1 MTINLLALT
10 VSLISLGIL
19 FFVLIRLRDNSQ
31 LTQSKTDKIEE
42 KINSF
47 SDGMGKIIQEL
58 ASVTTPIN
66 ELNRFL
72 GGNVT
77 TGRLG
82 EWSLESIVQDI
93 MPDGSYHFQHIINPQ
108 TSDQVD
114 CAVISAEGIK
124 IPIDSKFYSGLYK
137 NYQKAST
144 DKDRKTVLRD
154 LRNAILNDASDIS
167 EKYIIEGET
176 ADGAILFLPSEAIYA
191 ELHANFSKLVNE
203 GFDSRVWIVSPTTL
217 MATLNTMR
225 AILKDE
231 RLRRQTSRIR
241 AELDLLYKDMLRL
254 EGRIINLDK
263 HFNLASKDVD
273 EIKISAK
280 KAAKRVF
287 SIERFEFEEL
297 PRTDTEDKRASDEVK
312 KIADDQ
318 GSKKIKL
325 I

>member
-19 FFVLIRLRDNSQ
+19 FFVLIRLRDTSQ

-167 EKYIIEGET
+167 EKYILQNT
-176 ADGAILFLPSEAIYA
+176 TSNYAILYIASEKLIDLVDKIDDLRQECLTEKKVLIQGPNTLAAFLDTVRVGHHYLKLNSTAEKVAKVVRKIQSEFNKFDNSTSDV
-191 ELHANFSKLVNE
+191 EKKLENSLKEVNALKTRINVL
-203 GFDSRVWIVSPTTL
+203 GR
-217 MATLNTMR
+217 TLNR
-225 AILKDE
+225 GAD
-231 RLRRQTSRIR
+231 S
-241 AELDLLYKDMLRL
+241 L
-254 EGRIINLDK
+254 EDIDDK
-263 HFNLASKDVD
+263 N
-273 EIKISAK
+273 
-280 KAAKRVF
+280 
-287 SIERFEFEEL
+287 
-297 PRTDTEDKRASDEVK
+297 
-312 KIADDQ
+312 
-318 GSKKIKL
+318 
-325 I
+325 

>member
-144 DKDRKTVLRD
+144 DKDRKTVLID
-154 LRNAILNDASDIS
+154 LRNAILNDASEIS
-167 EKYIIEGET
+167 EKYILQNT
-176 ADGAILFLPSEAIYA
+176 TSNYAILYIASEKLIDLVDKIDDLRQECLTEKKVLIQGPNTLAAFLDTVRVGHHYLKLNLTAEKVAKVVRKIQSEFNKFDNSTSDV
-191 ELHANFSKLVNE
+191 EKKLENSLKEVNALKTRINVL
-203 GFDSRVWIVSPTTL
+203 GR
-217 MATLNTMR
+217 TLNR
-225 AILKDE
+225 G
-231 RLRRQTSRIR
+231 
-241 AELDLLYKDMLRL
+241 AESL
-254 EGRIINLDK
+254 EDIDDK
-263 HFNLASKDVD
+263 N
-273 EIKISAK
+273 
-280 KAAKRVF
+280 
-287 SIERFEFEEL
+287 
-297 PRTDTEDKRASDEVK
+297 
-312 KIADDQ
+312 
-318 GSKKIKL
+318 
-325 I
+325 

>member
-10 VSLISLGIL
+10 VSFISLGIL

-167 EKYIIEGET
+167 EKYILQNT
-176 ADGAILFLPSEAIYA
+176 TSNYAILYIASEKLIDLVDKIDDLRQECLTEKKVLIQGPNTLAAFLDTVRVGHHYLKLNSTAEKVAKVVRKIQSEFNKFDNSTSDV
-191 ELHANFSKLVNE
+191 EKKLENSLKEVNALKTRINVL
-203 GFDSRVWIVSPTTL
+203 GR
-217 MATLNTMR
+217 TLNR
-225 AILKDE
+225 G
-231 RLRRQTSRIR
+231 
-241 AELDLLYKDMLRL
+241 AESL
-254 EGRIINLDK
+254 EDIDDK
-263 HFNLASKDVD
+263 N
-273 EIKISAK
+273 
-280 KAAKRVF
+280 
-287 SIERFEFEEL
+287 
-297 PRTDTEDKRASDEVK
+297 
-312 KIADDQ
+312 
-318 GSKKIKL
+318 
-325 I
+325 

>member
-31 LTQSKTDKIEE
+31 LTKSKTDKIEE

-82 EWSLESIVQDI
+82 EWNLESIVQDI

-154 LRNAILNDASDIS
+154 LRNAILNDASEIS
-167 EKYIIEGET
+167 EKYILQNT
-176 ADGAILFLPSEAIYA
+176 TSNYAILYIASEKLIDLVDKIDDLRQECLTEKKVLIQGPNTLAAFLDTVRVGHHYLKLNLTAEKVAKVVRKIQSEFNKFDNSTSDV
-191 ELHANFSKLVNE
+191 EKKLENSLKEVNALKTRINVL
-203 GFDSRVWIVSPTTL
+203 GR
-217 MATLNTMR
+217 TLNR
-225 AILKDE
+225 G
-231 RLRRQTSRIR
+231 
-241 AELDLLYKDMLRL
+241 AESL
-254 EGRIINLDK
+254 EDIDDK
-263 HFNLASKDVD
+263 N
-273 EIKISAK
+273 
-280 KAAKRVF
+280 
-287 SIERFEFEEL
+287 
-297 PRTDTEDKRASDEVK
+297 
-312 KIADDQ
+312 
-318 GSKKIKL
+318 
-325 I
+325 

>member
-154 LRNAILNDASDIS
+154 LRNAILNDASEIS
-167 EKYIIEGET
+167 EKYILQNT
-176 ADGAILFLPSEAIYA
+176 TSNYAILYIASEKLIDLVDKIDDLRQDCLTEKKVLIQGPNTLAAFLDTVRVGHHYLKLNSTAEKVAKVVRKIQSEFNKFDNSTSDV
-191 ELHANFSKLVNE
+191 EKKLENSLKEVNALKTRINVL
-203 GFDSRVWIVSPTTL
+203 GS
-217 MATLNTMR
+217 TLNR
-225 AILKDE
+225 G
-231 RLRRQTSRIR
+231 
-241 AELDLLYKDMLRL
+241 AESL
-254 EGRIINLDK
+254 EDIDDK
-263 HFNLASKDVD
+263 N
-273 EIKISAK
+273 
-280 KAAKRVF
+280 
-287 SIERFEFEEL
+287 
-297 PRTDTEDKRASDEVK
+297 
-312 KIADDQ
+312 
-318 GSKKIKL
+318 
-325 I
+325 

>member
-1 MTINLLALT
+1 
-10 VSLISLGIL
+10 
-19 FFVLIRLRDNSQ
+19 
-31 LTQSKTDKIEE
+31 
-42 KINSF
+42 
-47 SDGMGKIIQEL
+47 MGKIIQEL

-154 LRNAILNDASDIS
+154 LRNAILNDASEIS
-167 EKYIIEGET
+167 EKYILQNT
-176 ADGAILFLPSEAIYA
+176 TSNYAILYIASEKLIDLVDKIDDLRQECLTEKKVLIQGPNTLRFFRY
-191 ELHANFSKLVNE
+191 SK
-203 GFDSRVWIVSPTTL
+203 GW
-217 MATLNTMR
+217 
-225 AILKDE
+225 
-231 RLRRQTSRIR
+231 
-241 AELDLLYKDMLRL
+241 
-254 EGRIINLDK
+254 
-263 HFNLASKDVD
+263 ASLF
-273 EIKISAK
+273 EIKFDCRKSC
-280 KAAKRVF
+280 
-287 SIERFEFEEL
+287 
-297 PRTDTEDKRASDEVK
+297 
-312 KIADDQ
+312 
-318 GSKKIKL
+318 
-325 I
+325 

>member
-1 MTINLLALT
+1 MTINLIALT

-154 LRNAILNDASDIS
+154 LRNAILNDASEIS
-167 EKYIIEGET
+167 EKYILQNT
-176 ADGAILFLPSEAIYA
+176 TSNYAILYIASEKLIDLVDKIDDLRQECLTEKKVLIQGPNTLAAFLDTVRVGHHYLKLNSTAEKVAKVVRKIQSEFNKFDNSTSDV
-191 ELHANFSKLVNE
+191 EKKLENSLKEVNALKTRINVL
-203 GFDSRVWIVSPTTL
+203 GR
-217 MATLNTMR
+217 TLNR
-225 AILKDE
+225 G
-231 RLRRQTSRIR
+231 
-241 AELDLLYKDMLRL
+241 AESL
-254 EGRIINLDK
+254 EDIDDK
-263 HFNLASKDVD
+263 N
-273 EIKISAK
+273 
-280 KAAKRVF
+280 
-287 SIERFEFEEL
+287 
-297 PRTDTEDKRASDEVK
+297 
-312 KIADDQ
+312 
-318 GSKKIKL
+318 
-325 I
+325 

>member
-1 MTINLLALT
+1 MTINLIALT

-108 TSDQVD
+108 SSDQVD

-167 EKYIIEGET
+167 EKYILQNT
-176 ADGAILFLPSEAIYA
+176 TSNYAILYIASEKLIDLVDKIDDLRQECLTEKKVLIQGPNTLAAFLDTVRVGHHYLKLNLTAEKVAKVVRKIQSEFNKFDNSTSDV
-191 ELHANFSKLVNE
+191 EKKLENSLKEVNALKTRINVL
-203 GFDSRVWIVSPTTL
+203 GR
-217 MATLNTMR
+217 TLNR
-225 AILKDE
+225 G
-231 RLRRQTSRIR
+231 
-241 AELDLLYKDMLRL
+241 AESL
-254 EGRIINLDK
+254 EDIDDK
-263 HFNLASKDVD
+263 N
-273 EIKISAK
+273 
-280 KAAKRVF
+280 
-287 SIERFEFEEL
+287 
-297 PRTDTEDKRASDEVK
+297 
-312 KIADDQ
+312 
-318 GSKKIKL
+318 
-325 I
+325 